1 MKREVSLDEISDG
14 KLYSSNDLA
23 KADCQGCVGCSSC
36 CSGMGTSIVLDPLD
50 VYRLSANL
58 NYTFEG
64 MLNEKLEL
72 NIVDGMI
79 LPNLRMAGEKESCA
93 FLNGEGR
100 CSIHSFRPG
109 ICRLFP
115 LGRFYENGGF
125 KYFLQVHECPKANKT
140 KVKIKKWLDMPELK
154 KYEEFT
160 VNWHYFLLDAQ
171 EKIADEPESMKEIS
185 MYVLNQ
191 FYVKAFQSAEDFYT
205 EFTKRLEEAK
215 QILGI

>member
-23 KADCQGCVGCSSC
+23 KADCQGCVGCSAC

-50 VYRLSANL
+50 VYRLTSNL

-72 NIVDGMI
+72 NIVDGLI
-79 LPNLRMAGEKESCA
+79 LPNLRMTGEKESCV
-93 FLNGEGR
+93 FLNEEGR
-100 CSIHSFRPG
+100 CSIHPFRPG

-125 KYFLQVHECPKANKT
+125 KYFLQIHECPKENKI

-160 VNWHYFLLDAQ
+160 VNWHYFLLDVQ
-171 EKIADEPESMKEIS
+171 GKIADDPESMKEIS

-191 FYVKAFQSAEDFYT
+191 FYVKAYQSTEDFYT

-215 QILGI
+215 HSLGI

>member
-23 KADCQGCVGCSSC
+23 KADCQGCVGCSAC

-64 MLNEKLEL
+64 MLNDKLEL

-79 LPNLRMAGEKESCA
+79 LPNLRMAGEKESCV

-125 KYFLQVHECPKANKT
+125 KYFLQVHECPKANRT

>member
-23 KADCQGCVGCSSC
+23 KADCQGCVGCSAC

-64 MLNEKLEL
+64 MLNDKLEL

-79 LPNLRMAGEKESCA
+79 LPNLRMAGEKESCV

-125 KYFLQVHECPKANKT
+125 KYFLQVHECPKANKK

>member
-14 KLYSSNDLA
+14 RLYSSNDMA
-23 KADCQGCVGCSSC
+23 KADCQGCVGCSAC

-50 VYRLSANL
+50 VYRLTSNL

-72 NIVDGMI
+72 NIVDGLI
-79 LPNLRMAGEKESCA
+79 LPNLRMTGEKESCV
-93 FLNGEGR
+93 FLNEEGR
-100 CSIHSFRPG
+100 CSIHPFRPG

-125 KYFLQVHECPKANKT
+125 KYFLQIHECPKENKT

-160 VNWHYFLLDAQ
+160 VNWHYFLLDVQ
-171 EKIADEPESMKEIS
+171 GKIADDPESMKEIS

-191 FYVKAFQSAEDFYT
+191 FYVKAYQFTEDFYT

-215 QILGI
+215 HSLGI

>member
-14 KLYSSNDLA
+14 KLYSSNDMA
-23 KADCQGCVGCSSC
+23 KADCQGCVGCSAC

-64 MLNEKLEL
+64 MLNDKLEL

-79 LPNLRMAGEKESCA
+79 LPNLRMAGEKESCV

-160 VNWHYFLLDAQ
+160 VNWHYFLLDVQ

-191 FYVKAFQSAEDFYT
+191 FYVKAYQSTEDFYT
-205 EFTKRLEEAK
+205 EFIKRLEEAK
-215 QILGI
+215 QILGV

>member
-23 KADCQGCVGCSSC
+23 KADCQGCVGCSAC

-79 LPNLRMAGEKESCA
+79 LPNLRMAGEKESCV

-125 KYFLQVHECPKANKT
+125 KYFLRVHECPKANKT

>member
-23 KADCQGCVGCSSC
+23 KADCQGCVGCSAC

-64 MLNEKLEL
+64 MLNDKLEL

-79 LPNLRMAGEKESCA
+79 LPNLRMAGEKESCV
-93 FLNGEGR
+93 FLNREGR

-191 FYVKAFQSAEDFYT
+191 FYVKTFQSAEDFYT

>member
-23 KADCQGCVGCSSC
+23 KADCQGCVGCSAC

-64 MLNEKLEL
+64 MLNDKLEL

-79 LPNLRMAGEKESCA
+79 LPNLRMAGEKESCV